1 MKIAQVCPYDMDR
14 PGGVQSHIR
23 DMAAAFRELGHEVTV
38 IAPRNPD
45 GGTGGAAAAGVETLG
60 RARRIL
66 FGATQFEITAAFRD
80 DLRRLKTMMREGG
93 FDVVHYHTFW
103 TPILPLQ
110 AYLASDAAAV
120 ATFHDTPAPTV
131 TGRMLRVLFRGLSRV
146 ILPWFDEVVVVSES
160 PLRHLRGAKRPINVM
175 VPGSDLARFDRT
187 PPAPR
192 QFGDGRVNIV
202 FVGRLEERKGVPIL
216 LEAYR
221 RLVADGEPVRL
232 IIAGGG
238 PDEPAHRAFVAAHGL
253 DVVFTGRFP
262 DSDKARWYR
271 EADIVAAPSPFGESF
286 GMVLVEAMA
295 NGKPVVAAR
304 NTGYRTVL
312 TGPGAEFLVA
322 PGDPGALAAGLRR
335 LVRDPELRA
344 RLGAWG
350 RAEAVKYD
358 CRTVA
363 PDMVAVYRRAMA
375 TRSRAVTPGL
385 VAKVQADD

>member
-14 PGGVQSHIR
+14 PGGVQAHVG
-23 DMAAAFRELGHEVTV
+23 DMAAALREHGHDVTI
-38 IAPRNPD
+38 IAPRDPD
-45 GGTGGAAAAGVETLG
+45 GRPSGPGSKGVQTLG
-60 RARRIL
+60 RARRIR
-66 FGATQFEITAAFRD
+66 FGATEYEITAASGD
-80 DLRRLKTMMREGG
+80 DLRTLKATMREGG

-110 AYLASDAAAV
+110 AYLASNAAAV
-120 ATFHDTPAPTV
+120 ATFHDTPAPTLS
-131 TGRMLRVLFRGLSRV
+131 GRMLRVLFRGLSRI
-146 ILPWFDEVVVVSES
+146 ILPWFDEVIAVSES
-160 PLRHLRGAKRPINVM
+160 PLMHLRGAKRPINLM
-175 VPGSDLARFDRT
+175 APASDLARFDRS
-187 PPAPR
+187 PPGPR
-192 QFGDGRVNIV
+192 QFADGRVNIL

-221 RLVADGEPVRL
+221 RLVSAGEAVRL

-238 PDEPAHRAFVAAHGL
+238 PDESQHRAFVAAHGL

-262 DSDKARWYR
+262 ESDKPRWYR
-271 EADIVAAPSPFGESF
+271 EADICAAPSPFGESF
-286 GMVLVEAMA
+286 GLVLVEAMA

-312 TGPGAEFLVA
+312 TGPGAEFLVP
-322 PGDPGALAAGLRR
+322 PGDPSAFEAGLRR
-335 LVRDPELRA
+335 LVRDPDLRA

-363 PDMVAVYRRAMA
+363 PDLVALYRRAIA
-375 TRSRAVTPGL
+375 AHARTARPGL
-385 VAKVQADD
+385 VAKAQADD